1 MLKISNLS
9 FLYLSQII
17 FENINLSIDEG
28 MRVALIGDNGS
39 GKTTLLNLIAG
50 ELNLRAAMFL
60 YREML
65 LI

>member
-1 MLKISNLS
+1 
-9 FLYLSQII
+9 
-17 FENINLSIDEG
+17 